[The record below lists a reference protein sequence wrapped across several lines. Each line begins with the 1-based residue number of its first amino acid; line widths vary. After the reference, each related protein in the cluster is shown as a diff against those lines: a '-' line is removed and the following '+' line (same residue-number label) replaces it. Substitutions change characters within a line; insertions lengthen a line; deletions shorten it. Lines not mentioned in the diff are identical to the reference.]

1 MKEFQSKWAR
11 AIPWIIGI
19 MFGLSLA
26 LTVVNVIILRRTG
39 IGQAF
44 YPQSS
49 GNIVL
54 GGPGLFS
61 GDALVAA
68 RGRVGPA
75 VVSIT
80 TLRTRI
86 VSTRVRN
93 NYEYWQVVAGRIPA
107 YQKQKFPTYGSGL
120 LVNPDGYLV
129 TNEHVVRGAEEIYV
143 TMIDSTEVPAVLVG
157 TAVEFD
163 IALLKIEGSDLPFA
177 PFGDSDALDIG
188 EPAIAIG
195 SPFTYLFNDNQTT
208 VTAGVISALHRDVKE
223 TGDGVQIFKNMI
235 QTDAVINPGN
245 SGGPL
250 VSMKGEVIGIST
262 FVFSTSGGSSNVGMG
277 FAIPSNTVKMVIDEI
292 RQYGHFRYV
301 WTGLRVSELTAEVVE
316 QFEIPFR
323 TGLVVVALEE
333 GGPAEKAGMQVGDVI
348 VEMDGTTIHNSDQA
362 SRVIFGKQVGD
373 ELDIIV
379 WRNGSTK
386 SIKLVLVEAE
396 EEA

>member
-1 MKEFQSKWAR
+1 
-11 AIPWIIGI
+11 
-19 MFGLSLA
+19 MFGMTIA
-26 LTVVNVIILRRTG
+26 LTVVNVVMLRRAG
-39 IGQAF
+39 VGQAF
-44 YPQSS
+44 YPQSA

-54 GGPGLFS
+54 GGTGLFS
-61 GDALVAA
+61 GDAMVAA
-68 RGRVGPA
+68 RGRIGPA

-86 VSTRVRN
+86 VSTRARN
-93 NYEYWQVVAGRIPA
+93 SYEWWQIMAGRIPA
-107 YQKQKFPTYGSGL
+107 YQKKKFPIYGSGL

-143 TMIDSTEVPAVLVG
+143 TMIDSTEVPATLIG
-157 TAVEFD
+157 MAAEFD
-163 IALLKIEGSDLPFA
+163 LALLKIEGSGLPYA

-250 VSMKGEVIGIST
+250 VSMKGEVVGIST
-262 FVFSTSGGSSNVGMG
+262 FVFSTSEGSSNIGMG

-292 RQYGHFRYV
+292 RQYGHFRNV
-301 WTGLRVSELTAEVVE
+301 WTGLVVSELTAEVVE
-316 QFEIPFR
+316 QFGIPFR
-323 TGLVVVALEE
+323 TGLVVIAIEE
-333 GGPAEKAGMQVGDVI
+333 GGPAERAGIQVGDVI
-348 VEMDGTTIHNSDQA
+348 VEMDGSTIHNSDQA
-362 SRVIFGKQVGD
+362 GRVIFGKQVGD
-373 ELDIIV
+373 DLEVVV
-379 WRNGSTK
+379 WRNGSTR
-386 SIKLVLVEAE
+386 SIQLKLVEAE
-396 EEA
+396 DKI

>member
-26 LTVVNVIILRRTG
+26 LTVVNVVILKRAG
-39 IGQAF
+39 IGRAF

-54 GGPGLFS
+54 GGSGLFS
-61 GDALVAA
+61 GDAMVAA

-86 VSTRVRN
+86 VSTRAKN
-93 NYEYWQVVAGRIPA
+93 QYEWWQIMAGRIPA
-107 YQKQKFPTYGSGL
+107 YQKKKFPIYGSGL
-120 LVNPDGYLV
+120 LVNPDGYIV

-143 TMIDSTEVPAVLVG
+143 TMIDSTEVPATLVG
-157 TAVEFD
+157 TAPEFD
-163 IALLKIEGSDLPFA
+163 IALLKIEGSGLPYA
-177 PFGDSDALDIG
+177 PFGDSDDLDIG

-223 TGDGVQIFKNMI
+223 TGEGVQIFKNMI

-250 VSMKGEVIGIST
+250 VSMKGEVVGIST
-262 FVFSTSGGSSNVGMG
+262 FVFSTSGGSSNIGMG
-277 FAIPSNTVKMVIDEI
+277 FAIPSNTVMMVIDEI
-292 RQYGHFRYV
+292 RQYGHFRNV
-301 WTGLRVSELTAEVVE
+301 WTGLVVSELTAEVIE
-316 QFEIPFR
+316 QFKIPFR

-333 GGPAEKAGMQVGDVI
+333 GGPAEDAGILVGDVI
-348 VEMDGTTIHNSDQA
+348 VEMDGTTIHNSSQA
-362 SRVIFGKQVGD
+362 GRVIFGKQVGD
-373 ELDIIV
+373 DLNVVV
-379 WRNGSTK
+379 WRNGSTR
-386 SIKLVLVEAE
+386 SIKMKLVEAE
-396 EEA
+396 DKA

>member
-19 MFGLSLA
+19 MFGLSIA
-26 LTVVNVIILRRTG
+26 LTVVNVVILRRAG
-39 IGQAF
+39 IVQSF

-54 GGPGLFS
+54 GGQGLFS
-61 GDALVAA
+61 GDAMVAA

-86 VSTRVRN
+86 VSTRARN
-93 NYEYWQVVAGRIPA
+93 SYEWWQIMAGRIPA
-107 YQKQKFPTYGSGL
+107 YQKKKFPIYGSGL

-143 TMIDSTEVPAVLVG
+143 TMIDSTEVPATLIG
-157 TAVEFD
+157 MAAEFD
-163 IALLKIEGSDLPFA
+163 LALLKIEGSGLPYA

-250 VSMKGEVIGIST
+250 VSMKGEVVGIST
-262 FVFSTSGGSSNVGMG
+262 FVFSTSEGSSNIGMG

-292 RQYGHFRYV
+292 RQYGHFRNV
-301 WTGLRVSELTAEVVE
+301 WTGLVVSELTAEVVE
-316 QFEIPFR
+316 QFGIPFR
-323 TGLVVVALEE
+323 TGLVVIAIEE
-333 GGPAEKAGMQVGDVI
+333 GGPAERAGIQVGDVI
-348 VEMDGTTIHNSDQA
+348 VEMDGSTIHNSDQA
-362 SRVIFGKQVGD
+362 GRVIFGKQVGD
-373 ELDIIV
+373 DLEVVV
-379 WRNGSTK
+379 WRNGSTR
-386 SIKLVLVEAE
+386 SIQLKLVEAE
-396 EEA
+396 DKI

>member
-26 LTVVNVIILRRTG
+26 LTVVNVIILRRAG

-61 GDALVAA
+61 GDAMVAA
-68 RGRVGPA
+68 RGRIGPA

-86 VSTRVRN
+86 VSTRARN
-93 NYEYWQVVAGRIPA
+93 QYEWWQIAAGRIPA
-107 YQKQKFPTYGSGL
+107 YQRQKFPIYGSGL
-120 LVNPDGYLV
+120 LVNPDGYIV
-129 TNEHVVRGAEEIYV
+129 TNEHVVRGAEEIFV
-143 TMIDSTEVPAVLVG
+143 TMIDSTEVPAILVG
-157 TAVEFD
+157 SAAEFD
-163 IALLKIEGSDLPFA
+163 IALLKIEGSDLPYA

-208 VTAGVISALHRDVKE
+208 VTAGVISALRRDVKD
-223 TGDGVQIFKNMI
+223 TGEGVQIFKNMI

-262 FVFSTSGGSSNVGMG
+262 FVFSTQGGSSNVGMG
-277 FAIPSNTVKMVIDEI
+277 FAIPSNTVRMVIDEI
-292 RQYGHFRYV
+292 RQYGHFRNV
-301 WTGLRVSELTAEVVE
+301 WTGLTVSELTAEVVE
-316 QFEIPFR
+316 QFKIPFR

-333 GGPAEKAGMQVGDVI
+333 GGPAVRAGIQVGDVI

-362 SRVIFGKQVGD
+362 GRVIFGKQVGD
-373 ELDIIV
+373 DLEIV
-379 WRNGSTK
+379 IWRNGNTMSVILK
-386 SIKLVLVEAE
+386 LVEAE
-396 EEA
+396 QKA

>member
-1 MKEFQSKWAR
+1 MKEFQSKWSR

-26 LTVVNVIILRRTG
+26 MTVVNVVMLKRAG

-61 GDALVAA
+61 GDAMVAA
-68 RGRVGPA
+68 RGRIGPA

-86 VSTRVRN
+86 VSTRARN
-93 NYEYWQVVAGRIPA
+93 QYEWWQIMAGRISA
-107 YQKQKFPTYGSGL
+107 YQKKKFPIYGSGL
-120 LVNPDGYLV
+120 LVNPDGYIV
-129 TNEHVVRGAEEIYV
+129 TNEHVVRGAEEIFV
-143 TMIDSTEVPAVLVG
+143 TMIDSTEVPAILVG
-157 TAVEFD
+157 TAAEFD
-163 IALLKIEGSDLPFA
+163 LALLKIEGSSLPYA
-177 PFGDSDALDIG
+177 PIGNSDDLDIG
-188 EPAIAIG
+188 EPVIAIG

-250 VSMKGEVIGIST
+250 VSMRGEVVGIST
-262 FVFSTSGGSSNVGMG
+262 FVFSTAGGSSNIGMG

-292 RQYGHFRYV
+292 RQYGHFRNV
-301 WTGLRVSELTAEVVE
+301 WTGLVVSELTPEVIE
-316 QFEIPFR
+316 QFSIPFR

-333 GGPAEKAGMQVGDVI
+333 GGPAEKAGIQVGDVI
-348 VEMDGTTIHNSDQA
+348 VDMDGVSIQNSAQA
-362 SRVIFGKQVGD
+362 GRVIFGKQVGD
-373 ELDIIV
+373 DLDIVV
-379 WRNGSTK
+379 WRNGSTRT
-386 SIKLVLVEAE
+386 IELRLVEAE

>member
-26 LTVVNVIILRRTG
+26 LTVVNVMILKRTG

-61 GDALVAA
+61 GDAMVAA
-68 RGRVGPA
+68 RGRIGPA

-86 VSTRVRN
+86 VSTRARTI
-93 NYEYWQVVAGRIPA
+93 YEYWQITAGRIPA
-107 YQKQKFPTYGSGL
+107 YQKKKFPIYGSGL
-120 LVNPDGYLV
+120 LVNPDGYIV
-129 TNEHVVRGAEEIYV
+129 TNAHVVRGAEEIYV
-143 TMIDSTEVPAVLVG
+143 TMIDSTEVPATLVG
-157 TAVEFD
+157 MAAEFD
-163 IALLKIEGSDLPFA
+163 LALLKIEGSGLPYA
-177 PFGDSDALDIG
+177 PFGNSDDLDIG
-188 EPAIAIG
+188 EPVIAIG

-223 TGDGVQIFKNMI
+223 MGEGVQIFKNMI

-250 VSMKGEVIGIST
+250 VSMRGEVVGIST
-262 FVFSTSGGSSNVGMG
+262 FVFSTSGGSSNIGMG

-292 RQYGHFRYV
+292 RRYGHFRNV
-301 WTGLRVSELTAEVVE
+301 WTGLVVSELTPEVVE
-316 QFEIPFR
+316 QFSIPFR

-333 GGPAEKAGMQVGDVI
+333 GGPAEEAGIRIGDVI
-348 VEMDGTTIHNSDQA
+348 VDMDGVSIQNSSQA
-362 SRVIFGKQVGD
+362 GRVIFGKQVGD
-373 ELDIIV
+373 DLEIVV
-379 WRNGSTK
+379 WREGNTM
-386 SIKLVLVEAE
+386 SIKLKLVEAE
-396 EEA
+396 DKA

>member
-11 AIPWIIGI
+11 AFPWIVGI

-26 LTVVNVIILRRTG
+26 LTVVNVVILRRTG
-39 IGQAF
+39 IGRAF

-61 GDALVAA
+61 GDAMVAA
-68 RGRVGPA
+68 RGRIGPA

-86 VSTRVRN
+86 VSRRVRN
-93 NYEYWQVVAGRIPA
+93 NYEYWQVIAGRIPR
-107 YQKQKFPTYGSGL
+107 YQEQKFPTYGSGL
-120 LVNPDGYLV
+120 LVNPDGYIV
-129 TNEHVVRGAEEIYV
+129 TNEHVVRGAEEVFV
-143 TMIDSTEVPAVLVG
+143 TMIDSTEVPATLVG
-157 TAVEFD
+157 TAAEFD
-163 IALLKIEGSDLPFA
+163 LALLKIEGSALPYA
-177 PFGDSDALDIG
+177 PFGNSDDLDIG
-188 EPAIAIG
+188 EPVIAIG

-250 VSMKGEVIGIST
+250 VSMRGEVVGIST
-262 FVFSTSGGSSNVGMG
+262 FVFSTSSGSSNIGMG

-301 WTGLRVSELTAEVVE
+301 WTGLQVSELTAEVIE
-316 QFEIPFR
+316 QFRIPFR

-333 GGPAEKAGMQVGDVI
+333 NGPGEKAGIEVGDVI
-348 VEMDGTTIHNSDQA
+348 VEMDGATILNSDQA
-362 SRVIFGKQVGD
+362 NRVIFGKQVGD
-373 ELDIIV
+373 DLDIVV
-379 WRNGSTK
+379 WRNGSTR
-386 SIKLVLVEAE
+386 SIKLRLVERE
-396 EEA
+396 DEA

>member
-26 LTVVNVIILRRTG
+26 LTVVNVIILKRTG

-120 LVNPDGYLV
+120 LVNHDGYLV
-129 TNEHVVRGAEEIYV
+129 TNEHVVHGAEEIYV

-177 PFGDSDALDIG
+177 SFGDSDALDIG

-208 VTAGVISALHRDVKE
+208 VTAGVISALHRDVKD

>member
-26 LTVVNVIILRRTG
+26 LTVVNVVILRRAG
-39 IGQAF
+39 VGRAF

-54 GGPGLFS
+54 GGSGLFS
-61 GDALVAA
+61 GDAMVAA

-86 VSTRVRN
+86 VSTRARN
-93 NYEYWQVVAGRIPA
+93 QYEWWQIMAGRIPA
-107 YQKQKFPTYGSGL
+107 YQKKKFPIYGSGL
-120 LVNPDGYLV
+120 LVNPDGYIV

-143 TMIDSTEVPAVLVG
+143 TMIDSTEVPATLVG
-157 TAVEFD
+157 TAPEFD
-163 IALLKIEGSDLPFA
+163 IALLKIEGSGLPYA
-177 PFGDSDALDIG
+177 PFGDSDDLDIG

-223 TGDGVQIFKNMI
+223 TGEGVQIFKNMI

-250 VSMKGEVIGIST
+250 VSMKGEVVGIST
-262 FVFSTSGGSSNVGMG
+262 FVFSTSGGSSNIGMG
-277 FAIPSNTVKMVIDEI
+277 FAIPSNTVMMVIDEI
-292 RQYGHFRYV
+292 RQYGHFRNV
-301 WTGLRVSELTAEVVE
+301 WTGLVVSELTAEVIE
-316 QFEIPFR
+316 QFKIPFR

-333 GGPAEKAGMQVGDVI
+333 GGPAENAGILVGDVI

-362 SRVIFGKQVGD
+362 GRVIFGKQVGD
-373 ELDIIV
+373 DLNVVV
-379 WRNGSTK
+379 WRNGSTR
-386 SIKLVLVEAE
+386 SIKMKLVEAE
-396 EEA
+396 DEA

>member
-1 MKEFQSKWAR
+1 MKEFQSRWAR

-26 LTVVNVIILRRTG
+26 LTVVNVIMLRRAG
-39 IGQAF
+39 GGRAF

-54 GGPGLFS
+54 GGSGLFS
-61 GDALVAA
+61 GDAMVAA
-68 RGRVGPA
+68 RGRIGPA

-86 VSTRVRN
+86 VSARARN
-93 NYEYWQVVAGRIPA
+93 RYEWFQIMAGRMPA
-107 YQKQKFPTYGSGL
+107 VQEQKFPIYGSGL
-120 LVNPDGYLV
+120 LVNPDGYIV

-157 TAVEFD
+157 TAPDFD
-163 IALLKIEGSDLPFA
+163 IALLKIEGSALPHA
-177 PFGDSDALDIG
+177 PFGDSDDLDIG
-188 EPAIAIG
+188 EPVIAIG

-208 VTAGVISALHRDVKE
+208 VTAGVISALRRDVKD

-250 VSMKGEVIGIST
+250 VSMRGEVIGIST
-262 FVFSTSGGSSNVGMG
+262 FVFSTSGGSSNIGMG

-292 RQYGHFRYV
+292 LQYGHFRNV

-316 QFEIPFR
+316 QFKIPFR

-348 VEMDGTTIHNSDQA
+348 VEMEGAVINNSDQA

-373 ELDIIV
+373 DLDMTV
-379 WRNGSTK
+379 WRNGSTI
-386 SIKLVLVEAE
+386 SIKLKLVGREDEA
-396 EEA
+396 